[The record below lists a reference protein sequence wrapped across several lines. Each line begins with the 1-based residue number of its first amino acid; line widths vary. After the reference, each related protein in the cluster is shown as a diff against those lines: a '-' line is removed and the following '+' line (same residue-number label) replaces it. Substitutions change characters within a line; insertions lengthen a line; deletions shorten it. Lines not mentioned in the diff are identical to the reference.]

1 MWFGDLVTPLWW
13 DDLWL
18 NESFAE
24 YMGARVTADA
34 TEFTEVWVTQTH
46 TRRPW
51 GLAADQRPSTH
62 PVAGNG
68 AADGAT
74 ALQNF
79 DGISYAK
86 GATIIKQLHARLG
99 DEVFF
104 RGVSDH
110 FEKHRFGNA
119 TMADLLDSWERAGA
133 GDLTSF
139 SDGWLLTAGP
149 DTIQLDRKACVL
161 LRTPLEG
168 HPADRDH
175 TLGLATATAGSPGDW
190 KIEPLRLDTDAVPVA
205 VPAGPVVPDAHAETW
220 AVTLLDPETM
230 AALPEVLPPTADP
243 LVRASIWCS
252 VRNAFQHALIGPEE
266 VLDLVEVALPA
277 EDTDDGVGQ
286 TLGWAFWDV
295 VPTADDPRAAL
306 ARVHSAAGRCVAGAG
321 AGSSLQLAALQIQ
334 VAAADD
340 ADVLRDW
347 LASGDSLPDGVV
359 VDLELRWR
367 ILLRLAKLGGVDRDQ
382 LAAALAEETTAVS
395 QVEHAKALAALPDA
409 EAKAWA
415 WQRFTGEVE
424 VPNYELEAIGL
435 GLWQVGQEHLTDP
448 YVARYFDEVLATTEV
463 RSSQMLAV
471 ATKIFYPR
479 WSATEDTVAR
489 AHALLGRDD
498 VDSTIRRE
506 IVDETWDL
514 ERRLAVRQ
522 AFGR

>member
-1 MWFGDLVTPLWW
+1 MWW

-34 TEFTEVWVTQTH
+34 TEFTEVWVTETH

-86 GATIIKQLHARLG
+86 GATIIKQLRARLG

-133 GDLTSF
+133 GDLSSF

-149 DTIQLDRKACVL
+149 DRIQLDRGAGVL
-161 LRTPLEG
+161 LRTPLAG

-175 TLGLATATAGSPGDW
+175 TLGLATATAGSPGAW
-190 KIEPLRLDTDAVPVA
+190 TIEPLRLDADAVEVA
-205 VPAGPVVPDAHAETW
+205 VPTGPAVPDPYAETW
-220 AVTLLDPETM
+220 AVTLLDAETT
-230 AALPEVLPPTADP
+230 AALPEVLPATTDP

-252 VRNAFQHALIGPEE
+252 VRNAFQHALISPDA
-266 VLDLVEVALPA
+266 VLHLLEVALPA

-286 TLGWAFWDV
+286 TLGWAVWDV
-295 VPTADDPRAAL
+295 ANNAADPVAAL
-306 ARVHSAAGRCVAGAG
+306 ARVHEVAARCVSGAG
-321 AGSSLQLAALQIQ
+321 PGGSLQLAAFQMQ

-340 ADVLRDW
+340 VDRLRDW
-347 LASGDSLPDGVV
+347 LVSGDSLPDGVL

-382 LAAALAEETTAVS
+382 LDAALVEETTAVS

-415 WQRFTGEVE
+415 WKRFTGEVE

-435 GLWQVGQEHLTDP
+435 GMWQVGQDRLTDP
-448 YVARYFDEVLATTEV
+448 YVARYFDEVLATTDV

-471 ATKIFYPR
+471 ATEMFYPR
-479 WSATEDTVAR
+479 WSATEETVAR

-506 IVDETWDL
+506 VVDETWDL
-514 ERRLAVRQ
+514 ERRLAIRQ